1 MRLNREELLA
11 LHREL
16 VATPS
21 VSGDEVA
28 IVSLLSSFLQD
39 HGATS
44 ELVGGSLV
52 AWAGKAPVKGDVES
66 TALVVLNS
74 HVDTVP
80 PAPGWTRE
88 PHQPSRADGR
98 VFGLGANDAKAS
110 VAAMTAAFLA
120 VAELDLPFAL
130 ALMLVRGEETKSVG
144 TAEVVAEFSRRRLV
158 PTMAVVGEPTGLDL
172 AVAQKGLLVLEL
184 VARGEAAHAAHARAL
199 GARNAIVGLARDL
212 TAIAGLPEGPLDP
225 YLGRATVEPTVVS
238 GGSARNVVPA
248 EARAVLDCRT
258 VRDDYDPRR
267 ASAGKRYRYLVLA
280 SAMRDPLLRDR
291 AWHVWG
297 EMDLD
302 RMRREARHLPGTH
315 DFAAF
320 RAADCE
326 RETTRR
332 HLFSVD
338 VKQGYAG
345 NPELVAIEV
354 VGSVAGAVAPS
365 AFGAVVGAVGPAQAG
380 RIRLASTL
388 TWSSAR
394 TFFIRYLLDGK
405 LVARV

>member
-39 HGATS
+39 HGATI

-120 VAELDLPFAL
+120 VAEFDLPFAL

-144 TAEVVAEFSRRRLV
+144 TAEVVAEFSRRGLV

-184 VARGEAAHAAHARAL
+184 VARGEAAHAAHARTL
-199 GARNAIVGLARDL
+199 GARNAIVSLACDL
-212 TAIAGLPEGPLDP
+212 AAIAGLPEGPLDP

-258 VRDDYDPRR
+258 VPIEPPEALLARLR
-267 ASAGKRYRYLVLA
+267 AAVEGELVVLSDRLVPVATDASSPLVEAALRARPTARLYGSATLSDLTFFRGIPAVKVGPGESERSHRPDEFVLEQEIV
-280 SAMRDPLLRDR
+280 D
-291 AWHVWG
+291 G
-297 EMDLD
+297 
-302 RMRREARHLPGTH
+302 
-315 DFAAF
+315 AAF
-320 RAADCE
+320 YE
-326 RETTRR
+326 R
-332 HLFSVD
+332 LLI
-338 VKQGYAG
+338 
-345 NPELVAIEV
+345 ELAQ
-354 VGSVAGAVAPS
+354 
-365 AFGAVVGAVGPAQAG
+365 GPAVDKG
-380 RIRLASTL
+380 
-388 TWSSAR
+388 SA
-394 TFFIRYLLDGK
+394 T
-405 LVARV
+405 